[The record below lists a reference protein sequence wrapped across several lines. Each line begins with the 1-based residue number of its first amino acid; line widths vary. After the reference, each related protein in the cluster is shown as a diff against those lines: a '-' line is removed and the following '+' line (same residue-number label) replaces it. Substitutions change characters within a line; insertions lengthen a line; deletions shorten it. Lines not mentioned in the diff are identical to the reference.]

1 MLVRLASDVFK
12 KRRKTLCRQG
22 WSLSSL
28 VAAALGLM
36 TATLGPSP
44 TYAQANISVG
54 SGPVLAVA
62 AIQLAV
68 AKDYFKEEGLNVTLT
83 PLSSGAATLAALIG
97 GSLQFAPTN
106 VTSVAVARSKGIK
119 IKIVAQESAGSD
131 NVKTAFDGLLV
142 RGDSA
147 IKRPSDLAG
156 KTVAVNA
163 INSIGTLTT
172 SRAVE
177 KDGGDYKAVKWIELP
192 QGDALTALASGS
204 VDAVWIIEP
213 FVTIGEQ
220 RGFRQVF
227 SPYTETDPDF
237 AESVVVA
244 AESYLDANPDVS
256 KRFKRALDKALAL
269 GAKNPEE
276 IRQMVPSYMK
286 VPPELLPK
294 VRLPRFPTQMNVA
307 SIKAQIDLAAKYGYI
322 DSPISIDDL
331 VWRAP

>member
-1 MLVRLASDVFK
+1 MRQYADFGMIETRRQVLTPLIAASFTLVV
-12 KRRKTLCRQG
+12 Q
-22 WSLSSL
+22 L
-28 VAAALGLM
+28 V
-36 TATLGPSP
+36 GPSP
-44 TYAQANISVG
+44 ALAQTNIAVG

-119 IKIVAQESAGSD
+119 IKIVAQESSGSD

-142 RGDSA
+142 RGDSP
-147 IKRPSDLAG
+147 IKRPSDLAR

-227 SPYTETDPDF
+227 SPYTDTDPNF

-244 AESYLDANPDVS
+244 SEDYLNANPDVG

-294 VRLPRFPTQMNVA
+294 LRLPRFPTEMNVV
-307 SIKAQIDLAAKYGYI
+307 SIKGQIDLASKYGYI
-322 DSPISIDDL
+322 ESPVSIDDL